1 MESVEC
7 RVQGA
12 EGEVFLYTLHSAL
25 CTKNTVRRSA
35 KYMRISFKIITA
47 ITLFIATMS
56 PIRVQADRLTVV
68 ASVFPLFD
76 FAREVAGSDADVRM
90 LLPAGVEPHSWEPKP
105 SDIVAVSNA
114 DVFLYVS
121 ETMEPWAHNL
131 VRAVKGKDTAFVEI
145 MSRIRLPQDEE
156 RAGSSNIGVEKNS
169 TENDPHF
176 WLDLSLSAQA
186 VEIIGRVLSQKD
198 PENQDNFTA
207 RARAYAHRVQELDR
221 VFVDSLQ
228 HCRTRRFVTG
238 GHSDFGHLARRYGL
252 IQIPLYG
259 LSPDSEPTPAYL
271 VSVVQT
277 MRENNLQVVF
287 FEEMVNP
294 RLAKVLASE
303 TGASMEVLIPAGNIT
318 ARRMEQGTTLI
329 QIMKENLS
337 SLREG
342 LSCD

>member
-1 MESVEC
+1 MFNMSI
-7 RVQGA
+7 Q
-12 EGEVFLYTLHSAL
+12 LHLAL
-25 CTKNTVRRSA
+25 CAATTVRGPA
-35 KYMRISFKIITA
+35 EHMKVQFTVITVV
-47 ITLFIATMS
+47 TLVMAMLW

-76 FAREVAGSDADVRM
+76 FAREVAGPDADVRM
-90 LLPAGVEPHSWEPKP
+90 LLPAGVEPHSWEPRP

-121 ETMEPWAHNL
+121 EAMEPWANNL
-131 VRAVKGKDTAFVEI
+131 VKAVKRKDITFVDVI
-145 MSRIRLPQDEE
+145 SGLGFPQNDEHK
-156 RAGSSNIGVEKNS
+156 GSSNVSKGKNS
-169 TENDPHF
+169 NESDPHF

-186 VEIIGRVLSQKD
+186 VEMIGRFLSQKD
-198 PENQDNFTA
+198 PENQDAFTA
-207 RARAYAHRVQELDR
+207 RASAYAHRLKKLDR
-221 VFVDSLQ
+221 VFVDGLQ

-238 GHSDFGHLARRYGL
+238 GHSAFGHLARRYDL

-271 VSVVQT
+271 ASVVKT
-277 MRENNLQVVF
+277 MRKNNLQVVF

-294 RLAKVLASE
+294 RLARVLASE
-303 TGASMEVLIPAGNIT
+303 TGASMKVLIPAGNIT

-329 QIMKENLS
+329 QIMEENLS